1 MITSIEYINGNLR
14 IIDQRLIPYKIEYFN
29 ISSLEN
35 AAEAIKKMIVR
46 GAPAIGIVAAFG
58 FFLGVKEKKSPEKIS
73 KILINTRPTAKDLY
87 SAVEFM
93 KAGNSD
99 PLDRAKKYLK
109 MIEEKEECIVK
120 NIASIIK
127 KNSKLLTHCH
137 TGSLAVFKWGTAFGG
152 IAYAHCVKNKNLF
165 LWIKETRPRFQGR
178 ITAWEARERKIPHKI
193 IVDSAA
199 AYVMNMGL
207 VDQVIVGADRIA
219 LNGDT
224 ANKIGTLDLAILA
237 NYYNIPLYVA
247 APKTTFDINSK
258 SGKNF
263 IIEERNAEEIKFIKD
278 ELIFKDNNFF
288 NPAFD
293 IVPYN
298 LITGIITEDGLWKTM
313 NNAHPNPEEFIHF

>member
-1 MITSIEYINGNLR
+1 MITSMEYLNGNLK
-14 IIDQRLIPYKIEYFN
+14 IIDQRYIPYKIEYFN
-29 ISSLEN
+29 INNLDN
-35 AAEAIKKMIVR
+35 AAQAIKKMIVR

-58 FFLGVKEKKSPEKIS
+58 WYFGVKEKKSPEKITE
-73 KILINTRPTAKDLY
+73 ILINTRPTAKDLL
-87 SAVEFM
+87 SAIEFM
-93 KAGNSD
+93 QTRNND
-99 PLDRAKKYLK
+99 PLERANKYLK
-109 MIEEKEECIVK
+109 MIEEKEECIVR
-120 NIASIIK
+120 NISSIIK
-127 KNSKLLTHCH
+127 NNSKLLTHCH
-137 TGSLAVFKWGTAFGG
+137 TGSLAVLKWGTAFGG
-152 IAYAHCVKNKNLF
+152 IAYAHCIENKKLF

-199 AYVMNMGL
+199 AYVMSMGL

-219 LNGDT
+219 VNGDT
-224 ANKIGTLDLAILA
+224 ANKIGTLDLAVLT
-237 NYYNIPLYVA
+237 NYYNIPFYVA

-258 SGKNF
+258 SGKDF
-263 IIEERNAEEIKFIKD
+263 IIEERNAEEIKFIKG

-313 NNAHPNPEEFIHF
+313 NNAHSY